1 MVTKDTLAQPSEAE
15 NGAQDRNT
23 LIRTAQERMIA
34 VYRKKPGSVFSS
46 VRASGHLGDGL
57 TCEFRQ
63 GDHKAVMDMAK
74 IYGGDDKGP
83 SPGFFIRA
91 GLAGCV
97 AIGIKL
103 TAAREGIVLNSI
115 DVDVEMD
122 FDDSAVFGLGSNS
135 AAPLET
141 RLTIALQSS
150 APWDQVTAM
159 VDRALAADTFFLA
172 LKDAQN
178 VKARVVRGEG

>member
-1 MVTKDTLAQPSEAE
+1 MPKVL
-15 NGAQDRNT
+15 G
-23 LIRTAQERMIA
+23 
-34 VYRKKPGSVFSS
+34 
-46 VRASGHLGDGL
+46 GDGSAP
-57 TCEFRQ
+57 T
-63 GDHKAVMDMAK
+63 
-74 IYGGDDKGP
+74 
-83 SPGFFIRA
+83 PGFFIRA
-91 GLAGCV
+91 GLIGCV
-97 AIGIKL
+97 AIGIKM
-103 TAAREGIVLNSI
+103 TAAREGVPLESV

-141 RLTIALQSS
+141 RFTIALQSS